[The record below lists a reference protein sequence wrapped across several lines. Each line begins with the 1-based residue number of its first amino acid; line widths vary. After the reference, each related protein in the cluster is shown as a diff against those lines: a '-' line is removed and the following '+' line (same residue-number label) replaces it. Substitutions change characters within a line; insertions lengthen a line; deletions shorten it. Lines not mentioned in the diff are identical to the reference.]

1 MLGSQRHFCASLDV
15 KKKKKKSN
23 TKSFLT
29 LAIIVHVMEKSQI
42 KTNTQ
47 KVLRCMDWHTEYIDY
62 IWLKIK

>member
-1 MLGSQRHFCASLDV
+1 MPGSQRHFCASPDV
-15 KKKKKKSN
+15 KKKMPN

-29 LAIIVHVMEKSQI
+29 LTIIVHMIEKSQI